1 MTVIDKDIVNL
12 IFTGVGGQGNVLMSR
27 LVGRVFLKK
36 GYFVTI
42 TDDIGVSQRSGAVQ
56 SVVRVSKKRGYGPI
70 IPEGHGH
77 VIVGLEPL
85 ETLRRLIKYGNPDIF
100 AITNFRP
107 LLPAGVLLRRDEYP
121 DYDELRKVIEAL
133 TQKVWFV
140 DATKIALDIG
150 NSVLANVVM
159 IGSLV
164 ATKLVSVEEQDIEN
178 EIRESIPTKMIE
190 ANLKAF
196 HKGIES
202 LVP

>member
-36 GYFVTI
+36 GYLVTI

-77 VIVGLEPL
+77 VIIGLEPL

-121 DYDELRKVIEAL
+121 DYDELRKVIEEL

-140 DATKIALDIG
+140 DATRIALDIG

-164 ATKLVSVEEQDIEN
+164 ATKLVPLEVQDIEN

>member
-1 MTVIDKDIVNL
+1 VTVIDKDIVNL

-56 SVVRVSKKRGYGPI
+56 SVLRVSKKSGYGPI

-121 DYDELRKVIEAL
+121 DYDELRKVIQEL

-140 DATKIALDIG
+140 DATRIAIDIG
-150 NSVLANVVM
+150 NSVVANVAM

-164 ATKLVSVEEQDIEN
+164 ATRLLPLEVQDIEN
-178 EIRESIPTKMIE
+178 EIRESISTKMIE

-196 HKGIES
+196 YKGIES

>member
-164 ATKLVSVEEQDIEN
+164 ATKLVPLEVQDIEN